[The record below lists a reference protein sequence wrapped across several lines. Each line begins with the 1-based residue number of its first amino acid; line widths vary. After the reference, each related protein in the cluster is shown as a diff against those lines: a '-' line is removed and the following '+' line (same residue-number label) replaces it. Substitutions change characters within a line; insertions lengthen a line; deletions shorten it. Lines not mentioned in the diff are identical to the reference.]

1 MRRVIRAFLA
11 ILLVAPAALRGQ
23 SASSTA
29 KAFFQAQTDKRWQA
43 MADFVDSASL
53 KALRGIAD
61 RMTLTMSTLSSPE
74 GRARMDS
81 AGVSDMAKA
90 LEGLQAMLG
99 GPGSM
104 LRFTFARVTD
114 AAELQAISDREL
126 MGRWFEARS
135 AGYLAGLT
143 TDGMLKGM
151 LDKIESTKLNWE
163 IVGEIAEGDGVSHVV
178 YRVAGMT
185 PQAPTGILT
194 FRASG
199 RRWYIRFASPNEQL
213 GHMATLG
220 TAAQQRW
227 RP

>member
-1 MRRVIRAFLA
+1 
-11 ILLVAPAALRGQ
+11 
-23 SASSTA
+23 
-29 KAFFQAQTDKRWQA
+29 
-43 MADFVDSASL
+43 
-53 KALRGIAD
+53 
-61 RMTLTMSTLSSPE
+61 
-74 GRARMDS
+74 
-81 AGVSDMAKA
+81 MAKA

-126 MGRWFEARS
+126 MGRWFEAKS

-143 TDGMLKGM
+143 TDGMLKGMLDKLPPSAGNEMRAM